1 MRLFIAIEL
10 PDDVRRHLQEMQEL
24 LRPTFKAKWT
34 RPEQLHLTLKFL
46 GQTADSELPKILEQL
61 RAIRMSE
68 PIRLATAGAV
78 CFPPHGPIR
87 IVAAALEDE
96 GGNCA
101 KLQSEIDQACYSA
114 GFPLEGRRWTP
125 HVTLARVKDRA
136 GTSARSAAAE
146 AGAGLTNCRCEI
158 DAFALMESRLDRDG
172 PAYGRIASFSLV
184 G

>member
-10 PDDVRRHLQEMQEL
+10 PDDVRRHLQGMQEL
-24 LRPTFKAKWT
+24 LRPIVKAKWT

-46 GQTADSELPKILEQL
+46 GETEDSELPKILEHL
-61 RAIRMSE
+61 GAIRMAE
-68 PIRLATAGAV
+68 PIRLSTEGVV

-96 GGNCA
+96 AGNCA
-101 KLQSEIDQACYSA
+101 KLQAEIDQACYVA

-125 HVTLARVKDRA
+125 HVTLARVKERLGA
-136 GTSARSAAAE
+136 SVRSAITQASAALAE
-146 AGAGLTNCRCEI
+146 CRCEI
-158 DAFALMESRLDRDG
+158 DAFALIESRLDRDG
-172 PAYGRIASFSLV
+172 PTYARVASFSLV